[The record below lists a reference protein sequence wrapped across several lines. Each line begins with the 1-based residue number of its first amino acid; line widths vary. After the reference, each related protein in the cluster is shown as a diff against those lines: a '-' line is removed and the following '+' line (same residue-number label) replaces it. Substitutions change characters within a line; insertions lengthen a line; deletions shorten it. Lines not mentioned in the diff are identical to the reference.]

1 MRTAL
6 ATVLLYLSSLPGP
19 GSTTSNLFEVHEFL
33 FMNKSILYLWKR
45 RSNPKADRF
54 CLCYG
59 PSAAMSRHFGA
70 FNCSASRRGALC
82 HVRDSFAGCFGN
94 AELAQA
100 SPQRRDAFV
109 IPARLPS
116 LPLAE
121 STAGATIQCRLI
133 DNTTADVLGDF
144 PGNTNLTFCGV
155 DVCRHCV
162 GGFSNRTF
170 CTSLWTRDP
179 LLKFEPVAQSD
190 FAVGV
195 RWRGARA
202 ADQTFTAKVC
212 ASEGNCY
219 MECFEEQVPG
229 ASGQFLV
236 PTDLWRFRIAIYMR
250 RHDGTTLYQKNF
262 RSKRLA
268 PDRPCFSTGVVK
280 SWSEIWLY
288 WWPQDDTSDG
298 YVVSWCG
305 GSDEGSHHAVTAV
318 VAGATVAPAYEN
330 CSTDVSGSS
339 IALRH
344 LQAFTKY
351 VFSMRAYRWLDANKT
366 ERLFSRPL
374 KSQPIVL
381 INPRAALTPLE
392 QSTRAAAAAK
402 KPHVPQTTA
411 ASTHRAE
418 KAFPRGLRVTPWRLH
433 PPQPVVIKK
442 APAEIYFNLITL

>member
-1 MRTAL
+1 MGDERLKPWLRTQMHGLPDDKA
-6 ATVLLYLSSLPGP
+6 AGIPKLPGP
-19 GSTTSNLFEVHEFL
+19 GSTSSNLFEVHEFL

-45 RSNPKADRF
+45 RTNPKADRF

-94 AELAQA
+94 AELAQ
-100 SPQRRDAFV
+100 
-109 IPARLPS
+109 
-116 LPLAE
+116 
-121 STAGATIQCRLI
+121 GATIQCRLI

-162 GGFSNRTF
+162 GGFSNKTF

-195 RWRGARA
+195 RWRSARA
-202 ADQTFTAKVC
+202 ADQEFTAKVC

-219 MECFEEQVPG
+219 VDCFEEHVPG

-236 PTDLWRFRIAIYMR
+236 PTDLWRFRIAIYIR

-268 PDRPCFSTGVVK
+268 PDRPCFSTGIVK

-305 GSDEGSHHAVTAV
+305 GSDESSHHPVTAAV
-318 VAGATVAPAYEN
+318 SGATVAPASEN

-339 IALRH
+339 IALGH
-344 LQAFTKY
+344 LRAFTKY
-351 VFSMRAYRWLDANKT
+351 VFSMRAYRWVDANKT
-366 ERLFSRPL
+366 ERLFSLPL

-381 INPRAALTPLE
+381 INPSFIPVFVFVAIPAVSAIVSIVLILANTVLRRELPSPRLNRAPE
-392 QSTRAAAAAK
+392 
-402 KPHVPQTTA
+402 PQQPPRNPTY
-411 ASTHRAE
+411 HR
-418 KAFPRGLRVTPWRLH
+418 
-433 PPQPVVIKK
+433 PPQLPPIVLRRHSRGD
-442 APAEIYFNLITL
+442 F

>member
-179 LLKFEPVAQSD
+179 P
-190 FAVGV
+190 
-195 RWRGARA
+195 
-202 ADQTFTAKVC
+202 
-212 ASEGNCY
+212 
-219 MECFEEQVPG
+219 
-229 ASGQFLV
+229 
-236 PTDLWRFRIAIYMR
+236 
-250 RHDGTTLYQKNF
+250 
-262 RSKRLA
+262 

-381 INPRAALTPLE
+381 INPSFIPVFVFVAIPAVSAIVSIVLILANTVLRRELPSPRLNRAPE
-392 QSTRAAAAAK
+392 QQQPRRNPTY
-402 KPHVPQTTA
+402 
-411 ASTHRAE
+411 HR
-418 KAFPRGLRVTPWRLH
+418 
-433 PPQPVVIKK
+433 PPQLPPIVLRRHSHGDF
-442 APAEIYFNLITL
+442 E